1 MAELA
6 SVVDVPVLPSELT
19 DESVAGTAANI
30 DIDGFNFD
38 FLQGLRMQIS
48 SMNSTMVVLIL
59 LPSIKHR
66 GWAIGPNYQPPTLW
80 AQGQR

>member
-38 FLQGLRMQIS
+38 FLRD
-48 SMNSTMVVLIL
+48 
-59 LPSIKHR
+59 
-66 GWAIGPNYQPPTLW
+66 
-80 AQGQR
+80 

>member
-6 SVVDVPVLPSELT
+6 SVVDVVPVLPSELT

-38 FLQGLRMQIS
+38 FLQD
-48 SMNSTMVVLIL
+48 
-59 LPSIKHR
+59 
-66 GWAIGPNYQPPTLW
+66 
-80 AQGQR
+80 